1 MCIMT
6 TFSRLGRRT
15 RLIAMLSVTAIVT
28 LSSVDVSWGITPGIQ
43 HRWNARYARTK
54 PWHGNY
60 YHTASGYPVPLVVP
74 PTATSETKWGWGV
87 AQTEVR
93 PIHPQ
98 FNRAYRGDV
107 TTEGRGFMGTPPW
120 PSHTD
125 QFGVYYIRGPW

>member
-1 MCIMT
+1 MIV
-6 TFSRLGRRT
+6 FFRLGLRP
-15 RLIAMLSVTAIVT
+15 RLVAMFAAAAVVT
-28 LSSVDVSWGITPGIQ
+28 LSSASVSWGIPPRLQ
-43 HRWNARYARTK
+43 DRWNARYARSQ

-74 PTATSETKWGWGV
+74 PTATTQTKWGWGA

-93 PIHPQ
+93 PIHHQ
-98 FNRAYRGDV
+98 FGRAYRGGGV
-107 TTEGRGFMGTPPW
+107 MAEGGQFLGTPPW